1 VRLALPAG
9 CGGRAMS
16 PTREQGERT
25 RRRIV
30 EKAAPV
36 FNIKGYFG
44 TSMSDLVRETGL
56 KKGGIYG
63 HFDSKEELAVASF
76 EYAAEVMRERFTSEL
91 ASKSGALEKLF
102 AIIDVLSGMA
112 EDPPVA
118 GGCPVLN
125 TAVESDDANPVLKER
140 AQDAMS
146 SWLRLVGRTVKDGV
160 RGGELSAETD
170 PREMAS
176 LVVGTLEGALMLCK
190 LFDDPA
196 HMERA
201 VVHLKRHIGSLARPG
216 GGSGGQTTNRSKE
229 VTG

>member
-1 VRLALPAG
+1 MCLALPAG
-9 CGGRAMS
+9 YNRGAMS

-25 RRRIV
+25 RRSIV
-30 EKAAPV
+30 EKAAAV
-36 FNIKGYFG
+36 FNTKGYFG

-56 KKGGIYG
+56 EKGGIYG
-63 HFDSKEELAVASF
+63 HFGSKEELAVASF
-76 EYAAEVMRERFTSEL
+76 EYAAGVMRERFTSEL

-102 AIIDVLSGMA
+102 AIIDVLSGIA

-118 GGCPVLN
+118 GGCPILN
-125 TAVESDDANPVLKER
+125 TAVESDDANPVLKKR

-146 SWLRLVGRTVKDGV
+146 GWLRLVGMTVKDGV
-160 RGGELSAETD
+160 RGGELSVETD

-176 LVVGTLEGALMLCK
+176 LVVATLEGALMLCK

-201 VVHLKRHIGSLARPG
+201 VVHLKRHIGSLERTSEG
-216 GGSGGQTTNRSKE
+216 LGE
-229 VTG
+229 